1 MLRRWQFS
9 ALAVTT
15 MGVGLVVH
23 FHGYALGDVA
33 RDVIGDAL
41 WSMMMAWW
49 VGVMI
54 PQSEMRT
61 RGAIALAISFT
72 VELSQLIHTFAL
84 DALRGTTLGHLVFGS
99 GFDLRDLASY
109 ACGVGVALLIER
121 AMRRRVR

>member
-15 MGVGLVVH
+15 IGVGLAVH
-23 FHGYALGDVA
+23 FHGHALGDVA

-49 VGVMI
+49 VGALV
-54 PQSEMRT
+54 PERT
-61 RGAIALAISFT
+61 SLARGAIALAISFT
-72 VELSQLIHTFAL
+72 VELSQLIHTSTL
-84 DALRGTTLGHLVFGS
+84 DALRGTTLGHLVLGS
-99 GFDLRDLASY
+99 GFDLRDLFSY

-121 AMRRRVR
+121 AISRRAR